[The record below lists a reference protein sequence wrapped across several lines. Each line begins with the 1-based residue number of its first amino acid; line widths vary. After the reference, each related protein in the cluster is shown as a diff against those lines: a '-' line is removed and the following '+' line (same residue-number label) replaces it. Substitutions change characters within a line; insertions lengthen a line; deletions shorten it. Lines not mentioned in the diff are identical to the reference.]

1 MADSRAI
8 GIFDSG
14 LGGLTVAKEI
24 MKLLPNENI
33 VYFGDTGRVPYG
45 TRSAATI
52 QKYASEDERFL
63 LSKDVKLIVAACGTV
78 SSVAANTAKD
88 LPVPFIEVISHSVD
102 AAVKNTKNNKI
113 GILATAAT
121 IRSGA
126 HKRMIMERLPG
137 AQVVE
142 SSGTLLVPLVEEGW
156 TDKEDSVVLQTVQR
170 YVEEMKRVGVDTVI
184 MGCTH
189 FPVLAEAISEVMGQD
204 VFLVN
209 MGVATAN
216 AVRRLLEETD
226 ALNEG
231 LSHADHKFFVS
242 DRTAAFESTAS
253 VLLGEKIDNFIVE
266 QVDINKL

>member
-1 MADSRAI
+1 M
-8 GIFDSG
+8 
-14 LGGLTVAKEI
+14 
-24 MKLLPNENI
+24 
-33 VYFGDTGRVPYG
+33 
-45 TRSAATI
+45 
-52 QKYASEDERFL
+52 
-63 LSKDVKLIVAACGTV
+63 
-78 SSVAANTAKD
+78 
-88 LPVPFIEVISHSVD
+88 
-102 AAVKNTKNNKI
+102 
-113 GILATAAT
+113 
-121 IRSGA
+121 
-126 HKRMIMERLPG
+126 
-137 AQVVE
+137 VE